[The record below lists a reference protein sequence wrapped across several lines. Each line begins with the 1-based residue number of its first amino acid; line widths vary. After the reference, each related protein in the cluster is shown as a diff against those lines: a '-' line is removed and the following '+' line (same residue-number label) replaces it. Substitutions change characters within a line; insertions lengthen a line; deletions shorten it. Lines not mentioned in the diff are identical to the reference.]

1 MKMNKMMKRIVTAF
15 LALAMMITI
24 IPAQKVEAVT
34 NTRINVNTM
43 QSVSLNPEEEVM
55 YSFKAPQDGYFRIEA
70 TLIEKRSMWSADFTV
85 FDATGRQITETLK
98 AKEPEQTCS
107 TALFASKGGQVFN
120 IKVSS
125 PIDQVVVDFKVV
137 YTTSAN
143 WENEFNNSAKTACI
157 LKNNQ
162 YKYGSIT
169 YDDEYDYFKF
179 AVAKTSKV
187 KITFGPNK
195 ITGNDN
201 NWDVD
206 IINTNN
212 ETVSLFH
219 GTKTIKAKT
228 VYLKKGTY
236 YLRVHSN
243 FFNARYVEY
252 KIKYQAS
259 AYTVK
264 APSLSKVTVKV
275 SNSIFSKGKRYL
287 NKISLKTS
295 GYVDGYTVQVAK
307 KKSMAGKY
315 ISTNVFRS
323 PYNNYVTSKTIRFS
337 DYTYKNGL
345 KSKKATYYVR
355 VRGIVKDP
363 FGHFIYGKYSKIK
376 KVTK

>member
-34 NTRINVNTM
+34 NTRINVNTT
-43 QSVSLNPEEEVM
+43 QRVSLSQSDAM
-55 YSFKAPQDGYFRIEA
+55 YSFKAPQDGYFSIEA

-98 AKEPEQTCS
+98 AKEPGLLCS
-107 TALFASKGGQVFN
+107 TALFASKAGQVFN

-125 PIDQVVVDFKVV
+125 PFDQVVVDFKVV
-137 YTTSAN
+137 YNTSAN

-169 YDDEYDYFKF
+169 YKDEYDYFKF

-187 KITFGPNK
+187 KITFGPK
-195 ITGNDN
+195 EITGNDN

-212 ETVSLFH
+212 ETVSLFN

-236 YLRVHSN
+236 YLRVRN
-243 FFNARYVEY
+243 YYNARYAAY

>member
-1 MKMNKMMKRIVTAF
+1 M
-15 LALAMMITI
+15 
-24 IPAQKVEAVT
+24 
-34 NTRINVNTM
+34 
-43 QSVSLNPEEEVM
+43 
-55 YSFKAPQDGYFRIEA
+55 
-70 TLIEKRSMWSADFTV
+70 IEKRSMWSADFTV
-85 FDATGRQITETLK
+85 FDATGRQITETLS
-98 AKEPEQTCS
+98 AKEPGRSCS
-107 TALFASKGGQVFN
+107 TALFASKAGQVFN

-125 PIDQVVVDFKVV
+125 PFDQVVVDFKVV

-187 KITFGPNK
+187 KITFGPK
-195 ITGNDN
+195 EITGNDN

-236 YLRVHSN
+236 YLRVRN
-243 FFNARYVEY
+243 YYNARYAAY

-323 PYNNYVTSKTIRFS
+323 PYNHYVTSKTIRFS